1 MVALGRLWRVRAAA
15 AGAPAPGWQAGR
27 LPSAW
32 PRLEVALGG
41 GSIVAPGAWKWPA
54 GVVPAVCPGLGR
66 LRPGLGWGAGG

>member
-1 MVALGRLWRVRAAA
+1 MAALGLLWRRPAAS
-15 AGAPAPGWQAGR
+15 AGATAAGWQAGR

-54 GVVPAVCPGLGR
+54 GVVPAVCAGLGR
-66 LRPGLGWGAGG
+66 LRPALGWGTVG